1 MMLNDSAKSREELL
15 IEIDQLRRRNMELEA
30 FRTRCERL
38 EESISRTEER
48 YNKLLKNSPYGIGIS
63 KGNRVIF
70 ANPALLDIFGYETL
84 EEFVRVPIL
93 DHVAEE
99 YRDMIA
105 ERLRKWDRGEKLGP
119 RFEYRIIRKDG
130 GTRDI
135 ELSTSE
141 AHIGGERY
149 VQSIFRD
156 ITDQKVSDEKLAEK
170 ERRFRLITE
179 NTADV
184 IWTSDMNL
192 RFTFVT
198 PSVEK
203 LTGFTVEESMA
214 RTIDE
219 VLTPESLEKAM
230 SVFQE
235 ELELEEG
242 GQADPGRSRT
252 IELEVYRKDGS
263 TVWVEYRVSI
273 LRDLEGNMVELL
285 GVARD
290 ISERKRAEKL
300 LVNERDLAVALSD
313 VRDFDT
319 ALRLCLDTAIKVSG
333 TDSGGVY
340 LVDDQTDAIDL
351 ACHQDLSPEFVESVS
366 GYGEGTTQLKLVLE
380 GKPIYLQYQDL
391 KVPFQKAELEE
402 GLLAMAVIPI
412 MHIGKVI
419 ACINVASHTN
429 TEMSTQGRNA
439 LETVAAQIGGAIGRL
454 RAENDLRESEE
465 QYRNLVENNPY
476 GIQEIDTSG
485 NITYGNP
492 AYHKMLGYNPGEL
505 VGKSILELLVPEGRR
520 EELQEYLQV
529 LAEQQPPQTTYYQ
542 QNRKM
547 DGAVIDM
554 AVDWDYKRDMDGRVV
569 GFTSVIT
576 DITERLRTEKLLRE
590 REERFR
596 SIAENIEDVF
606 WMSTPGITKMLYV
619 SPAYEQ
625 IWGKSRESLYLN
637 PRSFLESVHP
647 DDRKKVR
654 DGLKDHEE
662 GRWGFEYRII
672 QPDGTVRW
680 IKDRGFPVY
689 DEEGNLLYLTG
700 VASDITDMKLYQ
712 EALWKAA
719 REWRTTFDI
728 MSDMIMIV
736 NSNFMVTR
744 TNEALS
750 KFLGIPFDKI
760 LNRPCYELIHETGSP
775 PDFCPHR
782 KVLETGETKTA
793 RIHDDTR
800 NLDFVI
806 TATPIFDKDGNLTG
820 SVHVMHNITGELG
833 MEKKLREAE
842 KMATVGEIAGGIAH
856 EIKNPLFAIS
866 SAIEILQKKLPLERK
881 IQKTFDTLLSET
893 MRVDRLVR
901 QLLNFSRYQRRQET
915 KRDPISVRA
924 LVNEVVALNRT
935 ILQEKNVKLKKRIP
949 PDLPGVRADRDKIL
963 QVLVNLIQ
971 NAADVTGKDGTI
983 EIACGVDAK
992 KKMMSIQ
999 VKDRGPGVADE
1010 LRERIFDL
1018 FFTTKK
1024 GNSGMGLAVSRRIMQ
1039 DHDGDIRVEK
1049 RKGGGSVFI
1058 VEWPMKT

>member
-1 MMLNDSAKSREELL
+1 MYRGYICL
-15 IEIDQLRRRNMELEA
+15 ILGIMTAYAGNGKVLGADIGFDQIMH
-30 FRTRCERL
+30 RL
-38 EESISRTEER
+38 EQNARGKTPTV
-48 YNKLLKNSPYGIGIS
+48 KN
-63 KGNRVIF
+63 F
-70 ANPALLDIFGYETL
+70 E
-84 EEFVRVPIL
+84 
-93 DHVAEE
+93 AE
-99 YRDMIA
+99 
-105 ERLRKWDRGEKLGP
+105 
-119 RFEYRIIRKDG
+119 
-130 GTRDI
+130 
-135 ELSTSE
+135 
-141 AHIGGERY
+141 
-149 VQSIFRD
+149 
-156 ITDQKVSDEKLAEK
+156 
-170 ERRFRLITE
+170 
-179 NTADV
+179 
-184 IWTSDMNL
+184 
-192 RFTFVT
+192 VT
-198 PSVEK
+198 
-203 LTGFTVEESMA
+203 T
-214 RTIDE
+214 
-219 VLTPESLEKAM
+219 
-230 SVFQE
+230 
-235 ELELEEG
+235 
-242 GQADPGRSRT
+242 
-252 IELEVYRKDGS
+252 KDGS
-263 TVWVEYRVSI
+263 RKWVSYSARIYPEDGYIEGVIIDINEQKIAEEELRKSEQKFRLAFQLNPNPMAISTIGDGRYIEINNSFERVIGYNRDEVIGRNSTAELGIWADSEDREKVIEI
-273 LRDLEGNMVELL
+273 LKENGRIEGYEVPFFTKKRRKRTGLFSAEFIELADGRHL
-285 GVARD
+285 LSTLQD
-290 ISERKRAEKL
+290 ISER
-300 LVNERDLAVALSD
+300 
-313 VRDFDT
+313 
-319 ALRLCLDTAIKVSG
+319 
-333 TDSGGVY
+333 
-340 LVDDQTDAIDL
+340 
-351 ACHQDLSPEFVESVS
+351 
-366 GYGEGTTQLKLVLE
+366 LK
-380 GKPIYLQYQDL
+380 
-391 KVPFQKAELEE
+391 
-402 GLLAMAVIPI
+402 
-412 MHIGKVI
+412 
-419 ACINVASHTN
+419 
-429 TEMSTQGRNA
+429 
-439 LETVAAQIGGAIGRL
+439 
-454 RAENDLRESEE
+454 
-465 QYRNLVENNPY
+465 
-476 GIQEIDTSG
+476 
-485 NITYGNP
+485 
-492 AYHKMLGYNPGEL
+492 
-505 VGKSILELLVPEGRR
+505 
-520 EELQEYLQV
+520 
-529 LAEQQPPQTTYYQ
+529 
-542 QNRKM
+542 
-547 DGAVIDM
+547 
-554 AVDWDYKRDMDGRVV
+554 
-569 GFTSVIT
+569 
-576 DITERLRTEKLLRE
+576 TEKLLRE

-606 WMSTPGITKMLYV
+606 WMSTPGISKMLYV